1 MTRKASTGS
10 VEKEDGQCNIRPPM
24 NSSEERLLLR
34 ETSLKAHELIF
45 PVPCTPPPY
54 KHLTHL
60 FIYFVYQI
68 VNINLLS
75 NPRKKRCKTTTNSNL
90 TDFCGLPL

>member
-34 ETSLKAHELIF
+34 ETSLKA
-45 PVPCTPPPY
+45 PPPY